1 MKNYRVNIMTL
12 DYKFTSHFEFTA
24 SDDIA
29 ARARANEIARETAG
43 CIAYNLEIRV
53 PNHRAKLGYSYKVV
67 FF

>member
-1 MKNYRVNIMTL
+1 MKNYRTNIMTY

-29 ARARANEIARETAG
+29 ANARANEIARETAG

-53 PNHRAKLGYSYKVV
+53 PNRRAKLGYSYEVV
-67 FF
+67 I